1 MNILDRFGTS
11 SRYIALMYLV
21 DGISGRQILFPERVQ
36 KHAEAAVT
44 CHTRC
49 LQFTCTVSAH
59 LEGGTSFWVKYELCH
74 CLLQPGS
81 KTSVNHSRQLSQPRP
96 GSFSQVAFCL
106 VPTCCCSRQLPA
118 PDGAVL

>member
-1 MNILDRFGTS
+1 
-11 SRYIALMYLV
+11 MYLV